1 MLPKQESL
9 LAAMPE
15 PNSDAALW
23 AHQRRAAIARAEV
36 IRAERVSVRLLA
48 EAAAPSLDERHLPN
62 CRCSYCAA
70 SAPALSPFSRTSG
83 ETPSPMRL
91 SSSRLSSRGQ
101 AALPEWN
108 NDFIDGCKD
117 GFDAIALEQKRRQ
130 RAQAKRKSGQKLNV
144 RSTSCE
150 PIDNGTA
157 SGRMSNS
164 GSSPGLRA
172 MAAPSIKG
180 NDGPSTRINF
190 DKRTSRHMNASSFIT
205 AIETFRCQMAVP
217 TPIASGGKVK
227 FFARKRPLF
236 DNELQRGEYDVVTTV
251 HGWTI
256 VHMCGMA
263 PDLLRMHIAH
273 SHFPCSE
280 AFGEN
285 STNNELHDEAM
296 SPLVKHAQSGG
307 MATCLMY
314 GATGSGKTYTMTAMQ
329 ERAAANICST
339 GAVAVTMLELAGKD
353 VRDLL
358 APSGA
363 RAVTLRENAIGEL
376 DLGGASVHL
385 STTSADLL
393 EFLAIGQQ
401 RRTTCGTLMNAVSSR
416 SHMVCFLRLNDG
428 GCLALVDCA
437 GSERKEDSSRHT
449 AERQR
454 EGADINSSLLAL
466 KECIRALTSGAK
478 HVPYRMSSLTRVLRG
493 SFTTPGAML
502 HVIAT
507 VAPGASDAEHSVA
520 TLRMATGLC
529 ECSDQVFECKED
541 VQPVRKSGISEVLH
555 AVPTAVRSRASA
567 PSGGRRNFYS
577 SGASGEQLPVDKAR
591 GGGADD
597 VARSRGSAPRS
608 VTPIRRS
615 AYVDVAI
622 RRGEVPCQAASA
634 SSTANKA
641 RGSGAADAARVRD
654 NARRSVTPTRRSAR
668 VDAPIHGEGPCQAAS
683 ASSAVWPKTEPSR
696 ASCGPSRA

>member
-1 MLPKQESL
+1 
-9 LAAMPE
+9 
-15 PNSDAALW
+15 
-23 AHQRRAAIARAEV
+23 
-36 IRAERVSVRLLA
+36 
-48 EAAAPSLDERHLPN
+48 
-62 CRCSYCAA
+62 
-70 SAPALSPFSRTSG
+70 
-83 ETPSPMRL
+83 
-91 SSSRLSSRGQ
+91 
-101 AALPEWN
+101 
-108 NDFIDGCKD
+108 
-117 GFDAIALEQKRRQ
+117 
-130 RAQAKRKSGQKLNV
+130 
-144 RSTSCE
+144 
-150 PIDNGTA
+150 
-157 SGRMSNS
+157 
-164 GSSPGLRA
+164 
-172 MAAPSIKG
+172 
-180 NDGPSTRINF
+180 
-190 DKRTSRHMNASSFIT
+190 
-205 AIETFRCQMAVP
+205 MAVP

-329 ERAAANICST
+329 ERAAANICSA

-363 RAVTLRENAIGEL
+363 RAVTLRENAVGEL

-393 EFLAIGQQ
+393 ELLAIGQQ

-507 VAPGASDAEHSVA
+507 VAPGCSDAEHSVA

-555 AVPTAVRSRASA
+555 SVPTAVRSRASA

-608 VTPIRRS
+608 VTPTRRS

-622 RRGEVPCQAASA
+622 RGEVPCQASSA

-696 ASCGPSRA
+696 ASCGPSRAAASSGSSAPGSSKCTSTMASKVQRVRSISPMRGGDVDGASIGATSITLSHPNTWSFEELKSWLQRQKLTAKLPGIIDGRTAMRWNVKRWTEVCGGDERAGLRAFNGLRLESDRLADEEKRRRKQIMHGR